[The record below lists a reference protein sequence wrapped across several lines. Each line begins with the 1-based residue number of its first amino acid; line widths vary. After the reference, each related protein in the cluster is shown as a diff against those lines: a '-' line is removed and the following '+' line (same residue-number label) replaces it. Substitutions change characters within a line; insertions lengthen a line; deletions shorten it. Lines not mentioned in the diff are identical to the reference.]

1 MNSSRSKRKR
11 RRRSRSSV
19 SKRRRRSSN
28 TNETPPSTEWSRHST
43 ALPSW
48 SDLDPPKNRRTR
60 TDVDDG
66 SFLRSVST
74 AQYALLVLVL
84 AAAFTAYVGHVHAT
98 QQLLADLQEAR
109 AANQSL
115 HLKHNRL
122 QGAFDRKTGP
132 SVIHERARQL
142 GLRES
147 VTYGP
152 TIRVE

>member
-1 MNSSRSKRKR
+1 MKSSRPKRKR
-11 RRRSRSSV
+11 RRRDRSSV
-19 SKRRRRSSN
+19 ATNGKRSSS
-28 TNETPPSTEWSRHST
+28 TSGSPPSTGWSRHGT

-48 SDLDPPKNRRTR
+48 SDLDPPKNRRAR
-60 TDVDDG
+60 THTEDG

-98 QQLLADLQEAR
+98 QQLLSEVQEAR

-122 QGAFDRKTGP
+122 KGAFDRKTGP
-132 SVIHERARQL
+132 SVIYERARQL

-152 TIRVE
+152 TITVE